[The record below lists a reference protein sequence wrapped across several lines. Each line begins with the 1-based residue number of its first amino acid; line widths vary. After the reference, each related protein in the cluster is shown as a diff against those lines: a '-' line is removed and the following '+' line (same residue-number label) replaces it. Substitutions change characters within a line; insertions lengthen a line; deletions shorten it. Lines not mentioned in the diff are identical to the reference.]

1 MHTGRRHGREAL
13 HDVAMTVG
21 ENGSERTLPTVSV
34 AYQLKVN
41 LGLAEICSIGT
52 SDSVAGGT
60 TTRKTL

>member
-41 LGLAEICSIGT
+41 LGLAGLQLDLGCCLYVQSPHEL
-52 SDSVAGGT
+52 A
-60 TTRKTL
+60 